1 VFSRFAGGIFRP
13 GRALATWYD
22 SLFRGRSGG
31 AVVGSRVSGANR
43 YSVPSEKQVRW
54 SELRVGITV
63 LVALITLAVLIFL
76 MTGTTGLFTKKI
88 VIHAYVDNAG
98 GLRTGAPVQLE
109 GVDIGNVVTIRV
121 VPNPPNKA
129 APVEISMKITTRYAD
144 VMTDHCEV
152 ALTTAGVL
160 GQVFIDLD
168 CRQKPGRPLQADDV
182 LPTRE
187 MPQLQDVVRASQST
201 LENVNVLVKQLSDIL
216 NYIQSGQGSIGKIIY
231 DPTLYDRANATL
243 NQLQNVA
250 NAINSPKGTIGKL
263 INNDELYNKLNAS
276 VDNVNKI
283 VDEVNNGHGTVGKF
297 LKDPALYDNANKMV
311 ANANQLVGDINAGK
325 GTLGK
330 LAKDQAMAQKID
342 NTVTRLNNIADRL
355 DAGEGSAGKFLKDPA
370 MYDNTNQLLVETRD
384 LIKAVR
390 QNPKKY
396 LTIYLKI
403 F

>member
-1 VFSRFAGGIFRP
+1 M
-13 GRALATWYD
+13 
-22 SLFRGRSGG
+22 
-31 AVVGSRVSGANR
+31 
-43 YSVPSEKQVRW
+43 PSEKQVRW

-88 VIHAYVDNAG
+88 VVRAYVDNGG

-109 GVDIGNVVTIRV
+109 GVDIGNVERIRV
-121 VPNPPNKA
+121 VRNPPNKV
-129 APVEISMKITTRYAD
+129 APVEISMKITTKYAD
-144 VMTDHCEV
+144 VMTDHCDV

-160 GQVFIDLD
+160 GQVFIDID
-168 CRQKPGRPLQADDV
+168 CRQKPGRPLQAGDV

-187 MPQLQDVVRASQST
+187 TPQLQDVVRASQST

-231 DPTLYDRANATL
+231 DPSLYDRANATL
-243 NQLQNVA
+243 TQLQNVA
-250 NAINSPKGTIGKL
+250 NEINSPKSSIGML
-263 INNDELYNKLNAS
+263 LSSDELYRKVNTS
-276 VDNVNKI
+276 VDNLNAI
-283 VDEVNNGHGTVGKF
+283 IDEVNNGHGTVGKF
-297 LKDPALYDNANKMV
+297 LKDPSLYDNANKMV

-330 LAKDQAMAQKID
+330 LAKDEAMAQKIN
-342 NTVTRLNNIADRL
+342 NTVARLNDIADRL
-355 DAGEGSAGKFLKDPA
+355 NQGEGSAGKFLKDPA